1 MDRWIVEDNI
11 HGMWKIS
18 SIDTAGIIM
27 TQDKYIQF
35 FFVWKKKEEK
45 STNKIADAS

>member
-35 FFVWKKKEEK
+35 FCV
-45 STNKIADAS
+45 